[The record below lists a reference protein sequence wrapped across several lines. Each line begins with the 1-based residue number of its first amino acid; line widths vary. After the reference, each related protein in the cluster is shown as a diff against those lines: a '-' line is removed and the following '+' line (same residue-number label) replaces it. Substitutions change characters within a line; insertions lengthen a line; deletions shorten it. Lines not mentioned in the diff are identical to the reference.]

1 MNALM
6 NDSPSTF
13 RLILWPSVITLAVSL
28 ARLVGE
34 KQGWITEQSG
44 GAMHPLGIF
53 WLVLAFGAW
62 FGWQHARAGAL
73 PRVRRAWLW
82 ALVAGLA
89 IFGTIGW
96 RMQPMMNAERS
107 EETFALL
114 RTAVLTVVVVAS
126 AGAVAMFVVWPQF
139 ARTLL
144 LYGLIARATVVAIT
158 WFVKVQD
165 WHLHYVK
172 FGPPGIERES
182 MQDTVVSASIAQFG
196 MWLPITIVVGTLI
209 GSLFARGGQ
218 SASSQAS

>member
-1 MNALM
+1 
-6 NDSPSTF
+6 
-13 RLILWPSVITLAVSL
+13 
-28 ARLVGE
+28 
-34 KQGWITEQSG
+34 
-44 GAMHPLGIF
+44 
-53 WLVLAFGAW
+53 
-62 FGWQHARAGAL
+62 L

-89 IFGTIGW
+89 IVATMAW
-96 RMQPMMNAERS
+96 RMQSLLHAERS

-114 RTAVLTVVVVAS
+114 RTCVLTISVVAI
-126 AGAVAMFVVWPQF
+126 AGACAMFFVWPRL
-139 ARTLL
+139 AGTLL

-182 MQDTVVSASIAQFG
+182 VQETVVSASLAQFG
-196 MWLPITIVVGTLI
+196 MWVPFTIVLGTLVGTL
-209 GSLFARGGQ
+209 FARGQ